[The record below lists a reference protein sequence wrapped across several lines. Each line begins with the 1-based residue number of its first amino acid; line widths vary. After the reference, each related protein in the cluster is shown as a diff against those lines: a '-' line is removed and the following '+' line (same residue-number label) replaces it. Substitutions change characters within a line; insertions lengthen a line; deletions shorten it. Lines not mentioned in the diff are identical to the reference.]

1 MRKVLINLNRSPM
14 MRDLSFS
21 MTFCVIFWAII
32 LEVSGFGW
40 GIWIF
45 SFVID
50 RINQMI
56 IGFYCTS
63 YLFVSI

>member
-1 MRKVLINLNRSPM
+1 